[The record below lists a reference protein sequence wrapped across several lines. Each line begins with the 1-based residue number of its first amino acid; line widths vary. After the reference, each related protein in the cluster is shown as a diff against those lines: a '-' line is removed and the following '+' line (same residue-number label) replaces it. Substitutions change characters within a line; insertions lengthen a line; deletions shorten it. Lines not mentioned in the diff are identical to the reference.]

1 MKRDDMNI
9 DEIVRHYLPRAPEEE
24 VEAAGET
31 VLKRIR
37 ELRFQA
43 EPETSAA
50 PGAKKTANS
59 EWMQDFHVGL
69 LVAVVELQGYGD
81 PVRIT
86 LKMQEVLEA
95 PVVPGTWV
103 FVNLRIMEKMG
114 LISSTPI
121 DPEKPQESD
130 QRYYAITELGRES
143 LAQALTLRE
152 RVAERVRRPRL
163 AGA

>member
-1 MKRDDMNI
+1 
-9 DEIVRHYLPRAPEEE
+9 
-24 VEAAGET
+24 
-31 VLKRIR
+31 
-37 ELRFQA
+37 
-43 EPETSAA
+43 
-50 PGAKKTANS
+50 
-59 EWMQDFHVGL
+59 
-69 LVAVVELQGYGD
+69 
-81 PVRIT
+81 
-86 LKMQEVLEA
+86 
-95 PVVPGTWV
+95 
-103 FVNLRIMEKMG
+103 MG